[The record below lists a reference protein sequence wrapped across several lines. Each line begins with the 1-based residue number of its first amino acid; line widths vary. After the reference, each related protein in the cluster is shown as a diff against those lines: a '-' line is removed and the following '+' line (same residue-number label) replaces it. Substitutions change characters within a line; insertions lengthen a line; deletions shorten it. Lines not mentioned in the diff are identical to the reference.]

1 MESKVK
7 DWKDI
12 ANAQFGKALALALAL
27 TLFAMMVTP
36 NIEVRKQKF
45 TSTQTE
51 LVDIPMEE
59 REKIEP
65 PETVV
70 QIDLQVLIS
79 DELSSSDDPEL
90 DAKYEQAL
98 AQIGDIRTTTAS
110 SLDRSGEGLVNF
122 VPYDDP
128 PVIIGRLSPEYP
140 DFAKRARVQGT
151 VVLEVEV
158 YKDGS
163 IGNIRVQ
170 RSLQSGPG
178 GLDEAAINA
187 VKKVRFQPGKSSG
200 QPVDTT
206 VIIPI
211 EFKIN

>member
-36 NIEVRKQKF
+36 NIEVRKQRF

-110 SLDRSGEGLVNF
+110 SLGRQDEGLVNF

-158 YKDGS
+158 YRDGS

-200 QPVDTT
+200 QP
-206 VIIPI
+206 
-211 EFKIN
+211 

>member
-1 MESKVK
+1 MENKVK

-12 ANAQFGKALALALAL
+12 ANAQFGKALSLALAL
-27 TLFAMMVTP
+27 MLFAMMVTP

-65 PETVV
+65 PETEV
-70 QIDLQVLIS
+70 QIDLQILIS

-90 DAKYEQAL
+90 DAKHARLIEQF
-98 AQIGDIRTTTAS
+98 GDIRTTHAAG
-110 SLDRSGEGLVNF
+110 LGRQDREMVNF

-128 PVIIGRLSPEYP
+128 PVIIGKLSPEYP
-140 DFAKRARVQGT
+140 DFARRARVQGT

-163 IGNIRVQ
+163 IGNIRVT

-178 GLDEAAINA
+178 GLDESAINA

-211 EFKIN
+211 EFKLN